1 MKKDGKNLPKLINMY
16 IFPVE
21 RSLGFCFHSFGLTE
35 IVKFFSVHTNMGLL
49 LNKSRLPVPFVL
61 LFFS

>member
-1 MKKDGKNLPKLINMY
+1 MY

-21 RSLGFCFHSFGLTE
+21 RSLGFCFHSFGLIE
-35 IVKFFSVHTNMGLL
+35 IVKFFSVHANMGLL

-61 LFFS
+61 FFFS